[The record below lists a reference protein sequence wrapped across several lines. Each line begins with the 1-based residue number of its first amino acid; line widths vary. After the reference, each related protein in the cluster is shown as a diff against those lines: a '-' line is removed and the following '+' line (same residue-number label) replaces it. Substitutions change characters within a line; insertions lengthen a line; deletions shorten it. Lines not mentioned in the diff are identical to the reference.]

1 MARFLTLNGLAARV
15 GRSWYGAEPA
25 SDSPATTDFSTAT
38 ANFSTTSHAVAAT
51 PYLAGR
57 LKLGR
62 LSAALFLAGAML
74 FGAASDAGATEK
86 MLQGSMIVPEG
97 TAGFGTGVNEGNTN
111 MVAMIRERGVVNI
124 GVKSDIKG
132 LGYLD
137 EATGQFSGLEVE
149 LGKRIAKALGVD
161 VHFVAVNSGTRT
173 ELLDQGVLDLVMG
186 TMTITPTRQMQWDF
200 STPYFSDYA
209 SVLVENPE
217 IKSLP
222 DLVGKSI
229 AVTVKTNSA
238 LALTQELVKLGA
250 IDLDSFD
257 PETFVAK
264 TWSEGISFKEYD
276 NAELAHEALKRG
288 VVAGFCNDRSQL
300 SIFLNDERHMLP
312 ETFAPQPFGIA
323 TPKDSDLS
331 EFVAKVVVELTCSGE
346 LARINDGLGLPQQ
359 QQLLEHCK

>member
-1 MARFLTLNGLAARV
+1 MARFLTLNGLAACV
-15 GRSWYGAEPA
+15 GRSWYGAAPA
-25 SDSPATTDFSTAT
+25 LASSDSAYDSAE
-38 ANFSTTSHAVAAT
+38 ANRAAS
-51 PYLAGR
+51 R
-57 LKLGR
+57 FKFGR
-62 LSAALFLAGAML
+62 LSAALFLAGAVL
-74 FGAASDAGATEK
+74 IAAASEADATEK
-86 MLQGSMIVPEG
+86 MLPGSMIIPEG
-97 TAGFGTGVNEGNTN
+97 TTGFGTGVNEGNTT

-200 STPYFSDYA
+200 SAPYYSDYA
-209 SVLVENPE
+209 SVLVEDPE

-238 LALTQELVKLGA
+238 LNLVETLIKQGALEVKG
-250 IDLDSFD
+250 FD
-257 PETFVAK
+257 PLTFEAK
-264 TWSEGISFKEYD
+264 TWDEGITFKEYD
-276 NAELAHEALKRG
+276 DAELAHEALKRG

-300 SIFLNDERHMLP
+300 SIFLNEDRHLLP

-331 EFVAKVVVELTCSGE
+331 DFVAKVIIDLTCSGE

-359 QQLLEHCK
+359 QQLMEHCK